1 MTGRELGESARA
13 QARINEWRAKF
24 RSPARLALFPPPL
37 FVFRRRAVRVRARAC
52 GGEGAGRVRDPRSPR
67 GALALRLHS
76 RTPCSPAGEE
86 QSADRRRPE
95 LPRAQPQ
102 PGAGVPAASAHG
114 EGERGRGVPPPL
126 PVQSLVDYKVKLTRD
141 NKSKD
146 KQGGGEAPHS
156 GLPTGPPEDGRR
168 GMPRG
173 GDAGTARYCC
183 PTPARPRRKG
193 DLRPVWMYKNGSAA
207 AQAEVK

>member
-1 MTGRELGESARA
+1 MASKVSEPGSARGL
-13 QARINEWRAKF
+13 
-24 RSPARLALFPPPL
+24 PAPSVCVSATRCAC
-37 FVFRRRAVRVRARAC
+37 ARARAC
-52 GGEGAGRVRDPRSPR
+52 GGEGAGRVRDPRTLR

-76 RTPCSPAGEE
+76 RTPFSPAGEE

-102 PGAGVPAASAHG
+102 PGAGVPASSAHG
-114 EGERGRGVPPPL
+114 EGERGRGVPPAPL

-146 KQGGGEAPHS
+146 NQGRGEAPHS
-156 GLPTGPPEDGRR
+156 GLPTGPPENGRR
-168 GMPRG
+168 GMLRG